1 MAITVRGAVDHLYR
15 YLRLEYREIAYQDV
29 TLENPLN
36 DALHSINAA
45 LQQMAVTCPLFSAKR
60 PKSALFR
67 PGATLAVA
75 GLTQYGTTCT
85 VASGLAAY
93 MNGCQIT
100 LPGDTQ
106 VNRIADLTLTGTP
119 TITLQFAYMGSSANG
134 NASVTVDTATLDSDV
149 IRVLEPVRTS
159 AGYKLTP
166 ANGREELDGLTLT
179 RDDYGRIAVR
189 PSNDTPVRYFIE
201 SAMLSGDS
209 QLVLRMMLMPGPS
222 EAVNV
227 EYQARCSL
235 GRFTSANV
243 YGDSPGYAD
252 PATPIPVA
260 NEFVES
266 LFLPLAVDRF
276 FAMSILR
283 DTPKPSGVEEQAS
296 AAIAMLERM
305 RPQGRKAA
313 RIVPVY

>member
-15 YLRLEYREIAYQDV
+15 YLRLEYREIPYQDA

-36 DALHSINAA
+36 DALYSINSA
-45 LQQMAVTCPLFSAKR
+45 LQQMATTCPLFAAKR
-60 PKSALFR
+60 PRSALFR
-67 PGATLAVA
+67 EGATLAVT
-75 GLTQYGTTCT
+75 GLTQYSTTCT

-93 MNGCQIT
+93 MRGCQIT

-106 VNRIADLTLTGTP
+106 VNRIVDWSSTTV
-119 TITLQFAYMGSSANG
+119 TLQFAYMGSLSSG
-134 NASVTVDTATLDSDV
+134 SASVTVDTATLDSDV
-149 IRVLEPVRTS
+149 IRVLGPVRTS
-159 AGYKLTP
+159 GGYLLTP
-166 ANGREELDGLTLT
+166 ANGREELDGLALT

-201 SAMLSGDS
+201 SAILSGGS
-209 QLVLRMMLMPGPS
+209 MPVLRMMLMPGPS

-235 GRFTSANV
+235 GHFTSADV
-243 YGDSPGYAD
+243 YGAGPGYAD
-252 PATPIPVA
+252 PVTAIQVA
-260 NEFVES
+260 SEFVES

-276 FAMSILR
+276 FSSPILR
-283 DTPKPSGVEEQAS
+283 DTSKPSGVDTQAS

-305 RPQGRKAA
+305 RPQGRKAG

>member
-60 PKSALFR
+60 PRSALFR
-67 PGATLAVA
+67 PSATFAVS
-75 GLTQYGTTCT
+75 GLTQYATTCT
-85 VASGLAAY
+85 WDSGTALADY
-93 MNGCQIT
+93 MEGCQIT

-106 VNRIADLTLTGTP
+106 VNRIVSWTST
-119 TITLQFAYMGSSANG
+119 TITLQFAYMGSSSIGSAT
-134 NASVTVDTATLDSDV
+134 VTVDTVNLDSDV

-189 PSNDTPVRYFIE
+189 PSNDTPVRYFVE
-201 SAMLSGDS
+201 SAVLSGGS
-209 QLVLRMMLMPGPS
+209 QPVLRMMLMPGPT
-222 EAVNV
+222 EATNV

-235 GRFTSANV
+235 GHFTSANV
-243 YGDSPGYAD
+243 YGAGPGYAD